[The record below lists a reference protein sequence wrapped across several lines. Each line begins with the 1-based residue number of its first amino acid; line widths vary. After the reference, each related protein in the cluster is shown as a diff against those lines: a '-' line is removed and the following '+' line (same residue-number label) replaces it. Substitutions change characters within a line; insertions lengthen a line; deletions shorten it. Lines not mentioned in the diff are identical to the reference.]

1 MKKIQTEIQT
11 EIQTILNKLSKR
23 QLQKICKRM
32 GIKCPKR
39 KRVIVNKLLQPLG
52 AKYKIGGSVSSVSSV
67 SSLLGKMELTDYSE
81 KYIAILKKKIK
92 DLDSE
97 IDTLDGK
104 ERREKKEEKIKSEK
118 KLCIIKAVNSLSEK
132 YIRLLRVKLGLSPTA
147 SDSDYR
153 RPKSKQIISDLEKHI
168 VLMKQTNPPN
178 DRWLQNE
185 PTAVIKGIMTQIMT
199 HTNIYFEG
207 KDLSESEQFKT
218 RCSRFN
224 LKKKF

>member
-52 AKYKIGGSVSSVSSV
+52 AKYKIGGSVSSVSS
-67 SSLLGKMELTDYSE
+67 LLGKMELTDYSE

-104 ERREKKEEKIKSEK
+104 ERRERREKKIKSEK

-132 YIRLLRVKLGLSPTA
+132 YIRLLRVKLGRSPEA

-153 RPKSKQIISDLEKHI
+153 RPDSKQIIEKLKEHI
-168 VLMKQTNPPN
+168 DLMKKTNPPN
-178 DRWLQNE
+178 DRWLKNE

-199 HTNIYFEG
+199 PTNIYFEG

>member
-1 MKKIQTEIQT
+1 MKKIQT

-52 AKYKIGGSVSSVSSV
+52 AKYKIVN
-67 SSLLGKMELTDYSE
+67 LLLSKITLAPQAPQVPDYSDE
-81 KYIAILKKKIK
+81 YIAILDEKIEN
-92 DLDSE
+92 LDKQ
-97 IDTLDGK
+97 IKTLDGK
-104 ERREKKEEKIKSEK
+104 DRRGKDRREKKEEKIQSEK
-118 KLCIIKAVNSLSEK
+118 KLCIINAVNGYSIK
-132 YIRLLRVKLGLSPTA
+132 YIGLLSKKLGQPLKVSNRN
-147 SDSDYR
+147 YR
-153 RPKSKQIISDLEKHI
+153 RPDSKLIISDLEKHI
-168 VLMKQTNPPN
+168 VLMKKTNPPN

-199 HTNIYFEG
+199 PTNIYFEG
-207 KDLSESEQFKT
+207 KDLSESEQFKI